1 MYVLKRKPGESFV
14 IDDRVTV
21 TVLGMTSTTVKIGV
35 EAADDVSV
43 RRVETDNQTEE
54 PAEAGETLEEK

>member
-43 RRVETDNQTEE
+43 RRVQTIK
-54 PAEAGETLEEK
+54 PKSPPKRAKP

>member
-14 IDDRVTV
+14 IGDRVTV

-43 RRVETDNQTEE
+43 RRVETDNQIEE